1 MKITEITNGIHYVGV
16 NDRCKY
22 KFENLWPLPYGVSY
36 NAYLITDKKCINRY
50 RGCRLYR

>member
-22 KFENLWPLPYGVSY
+22 KFENIR
-36 NAYLITDKKCINRY
+36 NHRRY
-50 RGCRLYR
+50 KQRLFQEGKIILKDG

>member
-22 KFENLWPLPYGVSY
+22 KFFGRFHTEYPIML
-36 NAYLITDKKCINRY
+36 T
-50 RGCRLYR
+50 

>member
-22 KFENLWPLPYGVSY
+22 KFENL
-36 NAYLITDKKCINRY
+36 
-50 RGCRLYR
+50 CRFHTEYPIMLT

>member
-36 NAYLITDKKCINRY
+36 NAYLITDKKKMY
-50 RGCRLYR
+50 